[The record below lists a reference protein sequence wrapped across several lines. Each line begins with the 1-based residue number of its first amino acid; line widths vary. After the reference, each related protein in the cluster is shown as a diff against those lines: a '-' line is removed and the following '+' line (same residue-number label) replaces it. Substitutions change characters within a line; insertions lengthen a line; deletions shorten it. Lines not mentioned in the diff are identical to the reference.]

1 MKKILLGILILF
13 QTSVMGQETQVSLTH
28 STDNTSFVELLIR
41 NSESSVPH
49 FVGVGF
55 EVEENNGGDSLYC
68 IGGIQVLNR
77 LQLQVN
83 LGYEVKSSI
92 PNNTVFY
99 YANKIVLKTNNDI
112 LLGFGF
118 DNQNRGLFTLGFEF
132 D

>member
-1 MKKILLGILILF
+1 MKKILLGLFILF
-13 QTSVMGQETQVSLTH
+13 QTSVIGQETQVSLSH
-28 STDNTSFVELLIR
+28 STDNTSFIELLIKD
-41 NSESSVPH
+41 SESSIPH

-55 EVEENNGGDSLYC
+55 EVEENSGGDILYC
-68 IGGIQVLNR
+68 IGGVQVLNR

-92 PNNTVFY
+92 PNNTVLY
-99 YANKIVLKTNNDI
+99 YANKVVLKIDNNI
-112 LLGFGF
+112 LIGFGF

>member
-1 MKKILLGILILF
+1 MKKILLGLFILF

-28 STDNTSFVELLIR
+28 STDNTSFVELLIKD
-41 NSESSVPH
+41 SGSSIPH
-49 FVGVGF
+49 FVGAGF
-55 EVEENNGGDSLYC
+55 EVEGNNGGDILYC

-99 YANKIVLKTNNDI
+99 YANKAVLKTDNNI
-112 LLGFGF
+112 LIGFGF